1 MSDSQICT
9 HRLSIIWSV
18 PVSSGDPSDS
28 TIKASSHMVSSFSS
42 AFSLLPQPPL
52 SSLPSHLLVLD
63 SVGPCGGAP
72 HPVITWYWVN
82 WVTLI
87 TSQPR
92 ISRKVWPSLITA
104 APAYLHHLRPCCY
117 APIGVCDSEER
128 GRHADLEQGEGE
140 RPLMWE
146 WGCVWAGAGL
156 CCLWD
161 RKQSGLVWEKA
172 ALCWAGAYSA
182 PRYAGPA
189 ANSEWARC
197 GHWEV
202 FIVPGRI
209 GSHTP

>member
-1 MSDSQICT
+1 
-9 HRLSIIWSV
+9 
-18 PVSSGDPSDS
+18 
-28 TIKASSHMVSSFSS
+28 MVSFIFLKKLSTLCVSLYYVRFSDLHTHS
-42 AFSLLPQPPL
+42 ALSEASLYPAVIPLIAQLKHLLTLCPASHQPFSLIPQPPL

-140 RPLMWE
+140 RPLM
-146 WGCVWAGAGL
+146 
-156 CCLWD
+156 
-161 RKQSGLVWEKA
+161 
-172 ALCWAGAYSA
+172 
-182 PRYAGPA
+182 
-189 ANSEWARC
+189 
-197 GHWEV
+197 
-202 FIVPGRI
+202 
-209 GSHTP
+209 